1 MKTYWSNSRAI
12 ELQVQQRFQQY
23 MNQTLPIL
31 HGIEN
36 LLDDSTPALTTL
48 NLDEFTSI
56 LDLLSTRLK
65 AARLSSPGTLL

>member
-23 MNQTLPIL
+23 INQTLPIL